1 MEYLNIGDEIPGTSG
16 AIKVRLNAFDYNAD
30 KPDDVVSLETAGV
43 DGQMTLNLSFNTN
56 MQGFLKKFD
65 TFDIE
70 FPDYMTPQSATFG
83 TLEGNILKLGTLNT
97 NRSYVTTVVVKQL
110 KFETI
115 DAQNK
120 LAIEDG
126 KIKMLG
132 DVNVSVSYGNL
143 VKGSG
148 DITDMHIN
156 STVTIGTVKL
166 TSATGKFDPAIDIK
180 DSEFKIDDV
189 PDFMDDPEVNI
200 LLDDPQL
207 TLLVN
212 SDVDLDAT
220 IDGTL
225 TAYFSDNT
233 QTEVKVNNIVIPRNK
248 NSKILICRQ
257 PKAEPYQDYT
267 QVVPVSN
274 LSDLIRRIPD
284 KILFHADAQVD
295 KNASGTIQLGRDY
308 HISTAY
314 DFKAPLALQNNSVIV
329 YDDKT
334 DGFYKDI
341 VDNDIDFYGETKLVL
356 TGEILNNT
364 PLKLDLVPMA
374 IDVNGNVLTTIQA
387 VSDNVIESSLTD
399 NTPKKLSI
407 TLTKPANIDL
417 KDVKFDGIK
426 YKAKATSVNAA
437 TLNKDN
443 HKIKIDNLKISISGK
458 ASFDPDS
465 KKD

>member
-1 MEYLNIGDEIPGTSG
+1 
-16 AIKVRLNAFDYNAD
+16 
-30 KPDDVVSLETAGV
+30 
-43 DGQMTLNLSFNTN
+43 
-56 MQGFLKKFD
+56 
-65 TFDIE
+65 
-70 FPDYMTPQSATFG
+70 
-83 TLEGNILKLGTLNT
+83 
-97 NRSYVTTVVVKQL
+97 
-110 KFETI
+110 
-115 DAQNK
+115 
-120 LAIEDG
+120 
-126 KIKMLG
+126 
-132 DVNVSVSYGNL
+132 
-143 VKGSG
+143 
-148 DITDMHIN
+148 
-156 STVTIGTVKL
+156 
-166 TSATGKFDPAIDIK
+166 
-180 DSEFKIDDV
+180 
-189 PDFMDDPEVNI
+189 
-200 LLDDPQL
+200 
-207 TLLVN
+207 
-212 SDVDLDAT
+212 
-220 IDGTL
+220 
-225 TAYFSDNT
+225 
-233 QTEVKVNNIVIPRNK
+233 
-248 NSKILICRQ
+248 
-257 PKAEPYQDYT
+257 
-267 QVVPVSN
+267 
-274 LSDLIRRIPD
+274 
-284 KILFHADAQVD
+284 
-295 KNASGTIQLGRDY
+295 
-308 HISTAY
+308 
-314 DFKAPLALQNNSVIV
+314 LALQNNSVIV